1 MAPAMAPQVSF
12 RKRNAS
18 GNGRSVERGCESQT
32 HRPIVPADLRGT
44 WVVEVP
50 VQPGSVLVG
59 RSLGTLKLPPD
70 TLVVAIAR
78 GPETIIPRGD
88 THLREGDR
96 LQILVRDDAITSLHE
111 HLASLSPPRE
121 ATRSSG

>member
-12 RKRNAS
+12 ANGTRLRTGAALNADA
-18 GNGRSVERGCESQT
+18 NHKI

-44 WVVEVP
+44 RVVEVP
-50 VQPGSVLVG
+50 AQPGSVLVG
-59 RSLGTLKLPPD
+59 QSLGMLKLPPD

-96 LQILVRDDAITSLHE
+96 LQIRVRDDAIASLHE
-111 HLASLSPPRE
+111 HLASLSRPRE
-121 ATRSSG
+121 VTRSSG